1 MPSSSARSAARTARS
16 STRTA
21 TRTSSTTP
29 VALPV
34 NQLVGAL
41 GGGLLTVVVDAGPA
55 TVDDVTLAEPGS
67 GVYGQ
72 AGDLLLGVG
81 VDRPAEAAALLE
93 GAASVGSSAVVL
105 RRVAA
110 RNPQVRAAATRFRVG
125 LVELADHASWAH
137 VVWLLRGVLDRAASG
152 PSLRA
157 EGPVLDELF
166 ALADA
171 CAALVGAPITIEDT
185 QSRVLAYSS
194 TQDVADPARV
204 STIVG
209 RRVPDE
215 VIASLRGRGV
225 FRRLARS
232 EEPFFVAAGRGLGAR
247 LVVPV
252 RAGTEWLG
260 SIWAVVDE
268 EPDDAVL
275 RSLSQTASVVALHL
289 LRMRSQADLARRVM
303 SDRLRAVLSG
313 DVIEAEGWLP
323 PPPWRVVVLAGAHDG
338 SGTPERAGAASPAGL
353 RSRKSSGTGRGASGT
368 TSDPVPGAA
377 SPGAQ
382 VDPERDLDVWESA
395 ARRRSWRQPLL
406 SIFDGVALTLV
417 RDVPGDSSPGT
428 WEWLLTV
435 VEEVAAATPTAT
447 ASAGGS
453 VSRPVELDRS
463 RREATEVQ
471 RLREAGRIT
480 GTTTTVEHAWAAV
493 TTARALSGIWTEELL
508 GPVGDLRA
516 HDEAHQ
522 TAYLETV
529 AAWLDHPGDPREA
542 ARTLHVHPNTL
553 RYRMTRLA
561 DVVDLDLHDPETRLA
576 LRLQL
581 RALGH

>member
-1 MPSSSARSAARTARS
+1 MPSATSRSRRS
-16 STRTA
+16 SRAAA

-29 VALPV
+29 VGLPIAH
-34 NQLVGAL
+34 LVGTL
-41 GGGLLTVVVDAGPA
+41 GGGLLTVVVDVGGPA
-55 TVDDVTLAEPGS
+55 VDDVTLAEPGS
-67 GVYGQ
+67 GVFGQ

-81 VDRPAEAAALLE
+81 VERPADAAALLE
-93 GAASVGSSAVVL
+93 GAAGVDSGAVVL
-105 RRVAA
+105 RRAAA
-110 RNPQVRAAATRFRVG
+110 RNPQVRAAAARFGVT

-152 PSLRA
+152 PALRA

-171 CAALVGAPITIEDT
+171 CAALVAAPITIEDT

-215 VIASLRGRGV
+215 VIAGLRGRGV

-232 EEPFFVAAGRGLGAR
+232 DKPFFVPAGRGLGAR
-247 LVVPV
+247 VVVPV

-268 EPDDAVL
+268 EPPAQVL
-275 RSLSQTASVVALHL
+275 ASLAQTASVVALHL
-289 LRMRSQADLARRVM
+289 LRLRSQADLARRV
-303 SDRLRAVLSG
+303 SADRLRALLSG
-313 DVIEAEGWLP
+313 DTLEAEGWLP
-323 PPPWRVVVLAGAHDG
+323 PPPWRVVVLAGANRGSDG
-338 SGTPERAGAASPAGL
+338 SGASGGSGGQGRGGSGSGIRAGNRAG
-353 RSRKSSGTGRGASGT
+353 SGGGGARGANAG
-368 TSDPVPGAA
+368 DAA
-377 SPGAQ
+377 AR
-382 VDPERDLDVWESA
+382 DPERELNVWESA

-406 SIFDGVALTLV
+406 AVFDGVALALV
-417 RDVPGDSSPGT
+417 RDVPDDTSPGT
-428 WEWLLTV
+428 WEWLLGV
-435 VEEVAAATPTAT
+435 VEEVAGVAPTAT
-447 ASAGGS
+447 ASAGGR
-453 VSRPVELDRS
+453 VSRAVELDRS

-471 RLREAGRIT
+471 RLRDAGRVT
-480 GTTTTVEHAWAAV
+480 GTTTTVEEAWAAV
-493 TTARALSGIWTEELL
+493 TNARALGGIWTEELL
-508 GPVGDLRA
+508 GPVAALRE
-516 HDEAHQ
+516 HDETHQ
-522 TAYLETV
+522 TAYLETL

-542 ARTLHVHPNTL
+542 AARIHVHPNTL
-553 RYRMTRLA
+553 RYRMQRLS

>member
-1 MPSSSARSAARTARS
+1 MPSAPRRSRA
-16 STRTA
+16 ST

-29 VALPV
+29 VGLPIGR
-34 NQLVGAL
+34 LVGAL
-41 GGGLLTVVVDAGPA
+41 GGGLLTVVVDAGGPP
-55 TVDDVTLAEPGS
+55 VDDVTLAEPGS
-67 GVYGQ
+67 GVFGQ

-81 VDRPAEAAALLE
+81 VERPGEASALLE
-93 GAASVGSSAVVL
+93 GAAAVDTGAVVL
-105 RRVAA
+105 RRAAA
-110 RNPQVRAAATRFRVG
+110 RNQQVRAAAARLGVS

-152 PSLRA
+152 PAVRA

-171 CAALVGAPITIEDT
+171 CAALVEAPITVEDT

-215 VIASLRGRGV
+215 VIANLRGRGV

-232 EEPFFVAAGRGLGAR
+232 DEPFFVPAGRGLRAR
-247 LVVPV
+247 VVVPV

-260 SIWAVVDE
+260 SIWAVVDD
-268 EPDDAVL
+268 EPAEHVMA
-275 RSLSQTASVVALHL
+275 SLAQTASVVALHL
-289 LRMRSQADLARRVM
+289 LRMRSQADLARRVAA
-303 SDRLRAVLSG
+303 DRLRALLSG
-313 DVIEAEGWLP
+313 DTLEAEGWLP
-323 PPPWRVVVLAGAHDG
+323 PPPWRVVVLAGAHRG
-338 SGTPERAGAASPAGL
+338 AGPRPGQKDPDAASP
-353 RSRKSSGTGRGASGT
+353 R
-368 TSDPVPGAA
+368 
-377 SPGAQ
+377 
-382 VDPERDLDVWESA
+382 DPERELDVWESV

-406 SIFDGVALTLV
+406 AIFDGVALALV
-417 RDVPGDSSPGT
+417 RDVPGDTSPGT
-428 WEWLLTV
+428 WAWLLGV
-435 VEEVAAATPTAT
+435 VDEVAGVTPDAT
-447 ASAGGS
+447 ASAGGR
-453 VSRPVELDRS
+453 VSRAVDLDRS

-471 RLREAGRIT
+471 RLRDIGRVT
-480 GTTTTVEHAWAAV
+480 GTTTTVEEAWAAV
-493 TTARALSGIWTEELL
+493 TSARAIAGIWTEELL
-508 GPVGDLRA
+508 GPVGTLRD
-516 HDEAHQ
+516 HDAAHQ

-542 ARTLHVHPNTL
+542 AARLHVHPNTL
-553 RYRMTRLA
+553 RYRLQRLS
-561 DVVDLDLHDPETRLA
+561 DLVDLDLHDPETRLA

>member
-1 MPSSSARSAARTARS
+1 MPSATRRSRAS
-16 STRTA
+16 A

-29 VALPV
+29 VGLPV
-34 NQLVGAL
+34 ARLVGAL
-41 GGGLLTVVVDAGPA
+41 GGGLLTVVVDAGGPP
-55 TVDDVTLAEPGS
+55 VDDVTLAEPAS
-67 GVYGQ
+67 GVFGQ

-81 VDRPAEAAALLE
+81 VERPAEASALLE
-93 GAASVGSSAVVL
+93 GAAAVDTGAVVL
-105 RRVAA
+105 RRAAA
-110 RNPQVRAAATRFRVG
+110 RHQQVRAAAARLGVS

-152 PSLRA
+152 PAVRA

-171 CAALVGAPITIEDT
+171 CAALVDAPITIEDT

-215 VIASLRGRGV
+215 VIANLRGRGV

-232 EEPFFVAAGRGLGAR
+232 DEPFFVPAGRGLRAR
-247 LVVPV
+247 VVVPV

-268 EPDDAVL
+268 EPEERVMG
-275 RSLSQTASVVALHL
+275 SLAQTASVVALHL
-289 LRMRSQADLARRVM
+289 LRMRSQADLARRV
-303 SDRLRAVLSG
+303 SADRLRALLSG
-313 DVIEAEGWLP
+313 DTLDAEGWLP
-323 PPPWRVVVLAGAHDG
+323 AAPWRVVVLSGAYRDDG
-338 SGTPERAGAASPAGL
+338 DTGAVRRSASSRESGGGRARDAAAPRDAER
-353 RSRKSSGTGRGASGT
+353 
-368 TSDPVPGAA
+368 
-377 SPGAQ
+377 
-382 VDPERDLDVWESA
+382 ELDVWESV

-406 SIFDGVALTLV
+406 AIFDGVALALV
-417 RDVPGDSSPGT
+417 RDAMGDASPGT
-428 WEWLLTV
+428 WEWLHGV
-435 VEEVAAATPTAT
+435 VEEVAGVTSSAT
-447 ASAGGS
+447 ASAGGR
-453 VSRPVELDRS
+453 VSRAVDLDRS

-471 RLREAGRIT
+471 RLRDIGRVT
-480 GTTTTVEHAWAAV
+480 GTTTTVEEAWAAV
-493 TTARALSGIWTEELL
+493 TNARALGGIWTEELL
-508 GPVGDLRA
+508 GPVGTIRD
-516 HDEAHQ
+516 HDESHQ

-542 ARTLHVHPNTL
+542 AARLHVHPNTL
-553 RYRMTRLA
+553 RYRMQRLS